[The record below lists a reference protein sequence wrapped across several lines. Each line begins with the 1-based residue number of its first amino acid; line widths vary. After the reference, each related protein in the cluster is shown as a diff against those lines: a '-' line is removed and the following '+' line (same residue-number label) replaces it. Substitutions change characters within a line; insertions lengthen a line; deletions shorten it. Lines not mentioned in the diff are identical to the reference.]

1 MTYDPAVEATMGALA
16 YCQNGHFTCFA
27 RARLSP
33 YRASPP
39 QNSDKGQGGKS
50 EDAHFQAW
58 RHIAEN
64 EGGQKW
70 FLMI

>member
-1 MTYDPAVEATMGALA
+1 MAALA
-16 YCQNGHFTCFA
+16 YCQNGHFTGFA

-50 EDAHFQAW
+50 KDAHFQAR
-58 RHIAEN
+58 RHIAVN
-64 EGGQKW
+64 EGGQK
-70 FLMI
+70 